1 MSGLYTAGTVQPAPV
16 RRALPGFPAL
26 PVQQNGSRLRAMCS
40 VKMQVQDGGHLPA
53 MCIGRLPVQ
62 TGGRIPAPGI
72 FGSSHGDS
80 LPQNKR
86 SRPGGRSGAG
96 RLVSRRAPG
105 RINSPG
111 GRSGAGRQGISCA
124 PDVPGETCS
133 VYFSLSQ
140 PSWPR
145 CSFFFSS
152 VGGF

>member
-40 VKMQVQDGGHLPA
+40 VKMQVQDGGPLPA
-53 MCIGRLPVQ
+53 MYIGRLPVQ
-62 TGGRIPAPGI
+62 KGGRIPAPEI

-96 RLVSRRAPG
+96 RPVSRRAPG
-105 RINSPG
+105 KISNPGRRAGLGNRRVQG
-111 GRSGAGRQGISCA
+111 GRAVTS
-124 PDVPGETCS
+124 VPGETCS
-133 VYFSLSQ
+133 E
-140 PSWPR
+140 
-145 CSFFFSS
+145 
-152 VGGF
+152 